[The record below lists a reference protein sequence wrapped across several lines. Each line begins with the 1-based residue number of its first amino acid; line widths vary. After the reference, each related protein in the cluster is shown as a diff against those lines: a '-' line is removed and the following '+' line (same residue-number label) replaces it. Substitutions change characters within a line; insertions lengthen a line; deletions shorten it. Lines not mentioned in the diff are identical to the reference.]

1 MKLTATDLDTS
12 ATNQQYYDWQVGN
25 ISEAIKEYGADNIEG
40 IAVGNEYLL
49 ITMTEAGESAP
60 SGPTYKKFVKQ
71 LSSFVQ
77 DFKTTLKSW
86 DVGKDIPVGTGDA
99 GSMMSV
105 ELGNEIDYFMA
116 NVHPWFGLN
125 TPVEQAAGWTWDYFQ
140 NNDVAFAEQSNP
152 VSETFIAETGW
163 PTKSMDKE
171 HETNMDEGM
180 ASRAKPGNFA
190 SEENLQKFL
199 DSYVCQ
205 ANKNGTK
212 YFYFEPFDEPWK
224 EQYGGVEPYWGL
236 FDHDRNLKNIKIP
249 TCTDTLS

>member
-1 MKLTATDLDTS
+1 MTA
-12 ATNQQYYDWQVGN
+12 
-25 ISEAIKEYGADNIEG
+25 EG
-40 IAVGNEYLL
+40 Q
-49 ITMTEAGESAP
+49 SAP
-60 SGPTYKKFVKQ
+60 TGPTYTKYVNQ
-71 LSSFVQ
+71 LSSYVQ
-77 DFKTTLKSW
+77 DFKKTLKSW
-86 DVGKDIPVGTGDA
+86 NVGKDIPVGTGDA

-105 ELGNEIDYFMA
+105 ELASKVDYFMA

-125 TPVEQAAGWTWDYFQ
+125 TPVEEAAGWTWDYFQ
-140 NNDVAFAEQSNP
+140 NNDVVYAEKVNP
-152 VSETFIAETGW
+152 VPETYIAETGW
-163 PTKSMDKE
+163 PTQSMDKE
-171 HETNMDEGM
+171 HESNMEPGKE
-180 ASRAKPGNFA
+180 ALAKPGNMA

-236 FDHDRNLKNIKIP
+236 FDHNRNLKNIKLP